1 MELSRLEDVCRELRT
16 LGNDSSHII
25 SLNTFMIEALAT
37 TVQDLSEIKTPDIDE
52 LLHKSRQEMSYVDE
66 MSRKKVRDALATL
79 ENLWKCMS
87 VGANTV
93 PKACLN
99 ALQKVRNCP
108 VHYAFTLMISIL
120 Y

>member
-1 MELSRLEDVCRELRT
+1 
-16 LGNDSSHII
+16 
-25 SLNTFMIEALAT
+25 MIEALAT
-37 TVQDLSEIKTPDIDE
+37 AVQDLSEIKTPDIDE

-99 ALQKVRNCP
+99 TLQKVRNFP
-108 VHYAFTLMISIL
+108 VYCAFTLMISIL